1 MSKKCLVQPWRVLSC
16 SWLFDLLKSPPFC
29 WWLPQPC
36 DKSEPQKTPKP
47 PHFARV
53 RKVSLERLGE
63 DFFNQLR
70 ARVASSSSG
79 SSSLRPLI
87 VAMGTRGD
95 AARLKVGPVGCR
107 SVQREG
113 GIDPKNMVKT
123 WPFPC
128 GNLHGK
134 MMTIWLVVW
143 NIWIIFPYIGNSNPN
158 WRSYFSEG
166 LKPPTSNFL
175 IDWNLGF
182 TSENRIVL

>member
-1 MSKKCLVQPWRVLSC
+1 MKSTWPLMFFYPFQVTVHPAYHVKRCLVRPWRLLSC
-16 SWLFDLLKSPPFC
+16 SWLFDLLKSPPLC

-95 AARLKVGPVGCR
+95 AARLKVGPGSGVGR
-107 SVQREG
+107 SVRWG
-113 GIDPKNMVKT
+113 GN
-123 WPFPC
+123 WPQKPWAISGHF
-128 GNLHGK
+128 HVETYMGK
-134 MMTIWLVVW
+134 WW
-143 NIWIIFPYIGNSNPN
+143 
-158 WRSYFSEG
+158 
-166 LKPPTSNFL
+166 
-175 IDWNLGF
+175 
-182 TSENRIVL
+182 